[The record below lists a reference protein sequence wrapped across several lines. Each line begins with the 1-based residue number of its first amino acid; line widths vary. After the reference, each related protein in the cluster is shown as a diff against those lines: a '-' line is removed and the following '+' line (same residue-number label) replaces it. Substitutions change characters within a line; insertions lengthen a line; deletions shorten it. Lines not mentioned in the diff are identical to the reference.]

1 VIPFPLG
8 PAGPPRVAY
17 LCSSL
22 NPNARPAAATSARSA
37 GRLRAP
43 ALLHVARPSPLP
55 FELSLPRREDPR
67 SRRAASSVLSP
78 LQQAPMRGLQLA
90 ARGRPSSP
98 LQPARAMASARS
110 PLGPARGASPCR
122 SHGCAPPPPRRAP
135 QARPGG
141 SWARPSRPC
150 PCTPPV
156 QCPLAEQPQPRS
168 WSALLRPIL
177 LFLVL
182 GGFSHG
188 RRGHLHCIARLVAPH
203 AWIPHRRRD
212 ARAHP
217 SPDRRR
223 PLSRGPA
230 QRRGRR
236 RRVLGPLAVGPSHLV
251 RPAQRRRP
259 RRQQR
264 R

>member
-1 VIPFPLG
+1 VQPRRRSRPYSRHPCAVCGSRRAAWRG
-8 PAGPPRVAY
+8 P
-17 LCSSL
+17 CW
-22 NPNARPAAATSARSA
+22 ARPAAR
-37 GRLRAP
+37 G
-43 ALLHVARPSPLP
+43 ARPT
-55 FELSLPRREDPR
+55 ELTP
-67 SRRAASSVLSP
+67 
-78 LQQAPMRGLQLA
+78 A
-90 ARGRPSSP
+90 ARTGHGPGEE
-98 LQPARAMASARS
+98 
-110 PLGPARGASPCR
+110 PLGPCSR
-122 SHGCAPPPPRRAP
+122 CAAVLQPWLRPPPPE
-135 QARPGG
+135 ARPGG
-141 SWARPSRPC
+141 SWAQPSRPC

-182 GGFSHG
+182 GEFSHG
-188 RRGHLHCIARLVAPH
+188 RRGHLHCVARPVAPH
-203 AWIPHRRRD
+203 VRIPHRRRD
-212 ARAHP
+212 ARARP

-223 PLSRGPA
+223 PLSRGLA

-236 RRVLGPLAVGPSHLV
+236 RRVMGPLAVGPSHLV